1 MCGML
6 SGVLVH
12 RLTEPTLAGVVVGV
26 PPPSVGGGIRFVVV
40 AAGGPAKKKDVD
52 GKSAFYP

>member
-1 MCGML
+1 MW

-26 PPPSVGGGIRFVVV
+26 PPPSVGGGIRFVAVAA